1 MTEALKKRN
10 YLLCPL
16 LLLLTGWI
24 IFRETSPKLLWTC
37 LTQVKPLFLI
47 AGGLCT
53 ALFLACEASNLGFCL
68 KQCGH
73 PVSFRKQMRYAL
85 TGFFFRWTTY
95 AASVNDERQD
105 SFFLWGSVP
114 GSRAGIFSGRIGSS
128 CWIQSA
134 VLPGFYLRGIRSC
147 HSFDCYCV
155 CCESDLAAAIDPC
168 DL

>member
-10 YLLCPL
+10 YLLFPL

-53 ALFLACEASNLGFCL
+53 ALFLACEASNLGCCL

-73 PVSFRKQMRYAL
+73 QVSFRK
-85 TGFFFRWTTY
+85 
-95 AASVNDERQD
+95 
-105 SFFLWGSVP
+105 
-114 GSRAGIFSGRIGSS
+114 
-128 CWIQSA
+128 
-134 VLPGFYLRGIRSC
+134 
-147 HSFDCYCV
+147 
-155 CCESDLAAAIDPC
+155 
-168 DL
+168 